1 MSLARNSVA
10 EVAEKESGV
19 LKRALG
25 PLDLTLLGIGAV
37 IGTGIFVL
45 TGVAAAG
52 QAGPAI
58 MLSFVLAAVAC
69 VFAALCYGEF
79 SAAMPRAG
87 SVYAFAR
94 ANMGEPVA
102 WILGWDLILEYGLAV
117 SAVAGGW
124 SGYFQSLLA
133 GFGLHMPVVFR
144 DAPGVA
150 PGSVADL
157 PAAAIVLLLT
167 WLLSRGVKES
177 TRVNNFI
184 VFVKLAVIV
193 LFIAVGI
200 KHIHPVN
207 WHPFWAFGYHGMVA
221 GAATVFFALLGFDAI
236 TTAAEEVR
244 RPQRD
249 IPLALVATLSV
260 CTLLYVAVA
269 AVLTG
274 MVPFKLLGVKSPV
287 AFAMQYAGQNW
298 VAGFISLGA
307 IAGITTVILVMLFGL
322 ARIVFSISRDGLLP
336 RRLAGVHPR
345 HRTPFSSTW
354 TVGLITAL
362 VAGFVPLDTLA
373 PLVNVATLFAFSL
386 VAAGVLVLRYTRPE
400 LPRPFRCPGVPVV
413 PLLTAGICLYLIFNL
428 PAIAWY
434 AFGVWML
441 AGLIIYLV
449 YILRRRTAFR
459 ERG

>member
-1 MSLARNSVA
+1 MGRQPDAVTKNEA
-10 EVAEKESGV
+10 NV
-19 LKRALG
+19 LKRDLG

-45 TGVAAAG
+45 TGVVAAR

-94 ANMGEPVA
+94 TNMGEPVA
-102 WILGWDLILEYGLAV
+102 WLLGWDLILEYGLAV
-117 SAVAGGW
+117 SAVASGW

-133 GFGLHMPVVFR
+133 GFGIHVPAALSNP
-144 DAPGVA
+144 PGVA
-150 PGSVADL
+150 PGSLIDL
-157 PAAAIVLLLT
+157 PAVVIVLLLT

-184 VFVKLAVIV
+184 VFVKLAVII
-193 LFIAVGI
+193 LFIVVGA
-200 KHIHPVN
+200 KYVHPQN

-221 GAATVFFALLGFDAI
+221 GGASVFFALLGFDAI

-249 IPLALVATLSV
+249 IPLALIASVAV
-260 CTLLYVAVA
+260 CTILYVAVA
-269 AVLTG
+269 GVLTG
-274 MVPFKLLGVKSPV
+274 IVPYKQLDVKSPV
-287 AFAMQYAGQNW
+287 AFAMQYAGQGW

-322 ARIVFSISRDGLLP
+322 ARITFSISRDGLLP
-336 RRLAGVHPR
+336 SLLAGVHPR
-345 HRTPFSSTW
+345 YRTPFGSTW

-362 VAGFVPLDTLA
+362 VAGTVPLGTLA
-373 PLVNVATLFAFSL
+373 PLVNMATLFAFGL
-386 VAAGVLVLRYTRPE
+386 VAVGVMVLRRTRPE
-400 LPRPFRCPGVPVV
+400 LPRPFRCPGVPLV
-413 PLLTAGICLYLIFNL
+413 PLFTVGICLYLLINL
-428 PAIAWY
+428 PVVAWY
-434 AFGVWML
+434 AFAAWTVTGVAVYL
-441 AGLIIYLV
+441 AYGM
-449 YILRRRTAFR
+449 RRRAAVR